1 MKHRRVRTDVPK
13 LTRLRLAA
21 VRMTHDPPK
30 RAAKPA
36 PNDIALVVRG
46 HVQRGFWLKMKAE
59 ALK

>member
-1 MKHRRVRTDVPK
+1 
-13 LTRLRLAA
+13 
-21 VRMTHDPPK
+21 MTHDPPK

-36 PNDIALVVRG
+36 ANDIALVVRG